1 MSLRLRRWMVLSFA
15 WLPLAAGAQSA
26 VGDASA
32 EPVPEIKSGNLAY
45 VAGFDALYRLDLS
58 NGATSAVGAGFG
70 FAGGAQI
77 ADVDGLAFS
86 ADGTLY
92 AVADSPR
99 PSLFR
104 VSTASGRAT
113 LIGQFREGGALIDNG
128 SNLNA
133 AIGFTCSGKL
143 LMASRERNQLWEVDL
158 SNAEVRPIG
167 SLSIPVGGIAAITTN
182 VYALGIGGSAGLYR
196 LDELSGSANRLP
208 SVLGD
213 RPIPAGGALAAAS
226 DGTLFAIVD
235 PQPAARQYLLA
246 FSPDGGVVRET
257 TITGS
262 PFNSTNSARI
272 RALAIGPPVC
282 APAVIG
288 APGVA
293 AIPALDVRMLALLS
307 LLLGAIALV
316 ALRRTAP

>member
-1 MSLRLRRWMVLSFA
+1 MSLRLRRWMVLSLA

-26 VGDASA
+26 VGDAA
-32 EPVPEIKSGNLAY
+32 TDPVPEIKAGNLAF
-45 VAGFDALYRLDLS
+45 VAGFDTLYRLDLS
-58 NGATSAVGAGFG
+58 NGATSAVGSGFG

-113 LIGQFREGGALIDNG
+113 LIGQFREAGSLIDNG
-128 SNLNA
+128 TNLNA

-143 LMASRERNQLWEVDL
+143 LMASRERNRLWEVDL

-167 SLSIPVGGIAAITTN
+167 SLSTAIGGIAAVASN
-182 VYALGIGGSAGLYR
+182 VYALGVGSSAGLYR
-196 LDELSGSANRLP
+196 LNEPNASANRIP
-208 SVLGD
+208 NVLGD

-226 DGTLFAIVD
+226 DGTLFAVVD

-246 FSPDGGVVRET
+246 FSPDGGVTREL

-262 PFNSTNSARI
+262 PFNSNNAAGI

-282 APAVIG
+282 APLVVG
-288 APGVA
+288 APGA
-293 AIPALDVRMLALLS
+293 ASIPALDSRMLALLA
-307 LLLGAIALV
+307 LLMGAIALV